1 MKKSIMAAILLAAL
15 LLTAGC
21 GETDAD
27 RSGDTS
33 SEPIAVSDVSEELS
47 GAAQSED
54 AQSEP
59 QEESTEESTEESIP
73 MEESFDVYVPNP
85 DRAGAQTDAKISTDK
100 TEYKQGENVTVHF
113 SGTDEKDWIGFYN
126 ETEGPGTVSSIVW
139 KYSVGEGDL
148 VFSVSSIGKSGRYT
162 AFLCDNDGYV
172 VLAETTITI
181 IDEDTNDYG
190 AKSVTLD
197 VTFDDNGI
205 SHSVATVTPGSDAN
219 AEYCLYWSKNGTPL
233 EGYEPIYRTEHG
245 GTEPFDMELNDGL
258 FMPDDADGVCVV
270 VRKGSSTVCSTAAP
284 DSLKLK
290 QSKHLYDFAV
300 ITDLHIDTGRS
311 EFTSHLKAAMKNI
324 KTLYPDCA
332 AVFTVGDNTNHG
344 YAEQYELLM
353 DTLAACKPD
362 APIYFALGNHDLMY
376 GTDYNE
382 QVERF
387 RYYTGMRTPYY
398 SVTLEDT
405 KFIVLASDSLD
416 GNGTMGKT
424 ERDWL
429 KAELAKCGKNDRI
442 FVFLHQPLIET
453 VSGSL
458 YSRDHE
464 IQDWYGFYDSGN
476 LIHNILREYP
486 NATLFTGHTHWT
498 LESYQPVLIG
508 NGSDASFVNCAS
520 VGYLWTDED
529 ASTGGSEG
537 IFVEV
542 YEDYVLI
549 RGREYRNNT
558 WCAATQIRIPRF

>member
-1 MKKSIMAAILLAAL
+1 MKKNALTAILVAAL

-21 GETDAD
+21 GKNDAEHG
-27 RSGDTS
+27 SGVN
-33 SEPIAVSDVSEELS
+33 SEPIAVSDVSEEESS
-47 GAAQSED
+47 GEAQSEAAQSE
-54 AQSEP
+54 Q
-59 QEESTEESTEESIP
+59 QEESTEESIP

-85 DRAGAQTDAKISTDK
+85 DNVVTESDARLSTDK
-100 TEYKQGENVTVHF
+100 TEYKSGENVTVHF
-113 SGTDEKDWIGFYN
+113 SGTDAKDWIGFYN
-126 ETEGPGTVSSIVW
+126 ETEGPGTVPAIVW

-148 VFSVSSIGKSGRYT
+148 IFTVNSIGKAGRYT

-197 VTFDDNGI
+197 VAFDDNGI
-205 SHSVATVTPGSDAN
+205 SHAVATVTPGSEVK
-219 AEYCLYWSKNGTPL
+219 AEYRLYWSKNGNPL
-233 EGYEPIYRTEHG
+233 EGYEPIFKTEHS
-245 GTEPFDMELNDGL
+245 GTDPFDMELNAGL

-270 VRKGSSTVCSTAAP
+270 VRKGSSTVCSTSAP
-284 DSLKLK
+284 DSMKLK

-300 ITDLHIDTGRS
+300 ITDLHINKDRS
-311 EFTSHLKAAMKNI
+311 EFTSHLKAAMGNI
-324 KTLYPDCA
+324 KTLYPDCTA
-332 AVFTVGDNTNHG
+332 IFTVGDNTDNG

-353 DTLAACKPD
+353 DTIAACKPT
-362 APIYFALGNHDLMY
+362 APLYFTLGNHDLMY

-429 KAELAKCGKNDRI
+429 RAELEKCGKNDRI
-442 FVFLHQPLIET
+442 FLFVHQPLIET

-458 YSRDHE
+458 YSRDNE

-476 LIHNILREYP
+476 IIHDMLREYP

-508 NGSDASFVNCAS
+508 NGRDASFVNCAS

-529 ASTGGSEG
+529 KSTGGSEG

-542 YEDYVLI
+542 YEDYILI

-558 WCAATQIRIPRF
+558 WCAATQICIPRF